1 MSTIETSSTLR
12 HTAFVLRGNPVTAIA
27 AAGALLLAL
36 LAISAPWLT
45 PYDPIA
51 SEVSAALQPPSAA
64 HWFGTDQLG
73 RDIFSRVV
81 VAARLDTFIAV
92 ASVALVF
99 FMGGLAGVAAGFF
112 GGWTDRIVGRIADTI
127 MAFPLFVLAMGIVA
141 ALGNT
146 VQNIII
152 ATAIVN
158 FPLYARVARAEANVR
173 RNAGFVQA
181 ARLSGNSEMRILLGH
196 ILPNIMPIMIVQM
209 SLTMGYAILNAAGLS
224 FIGLGV
230 RPPTAEWGIMVAEGA
245 SFMVSGEWWIA
256 LFPGLALMIAVFCFN
271 LLGDGLRDIADPQRR
286 T

>member
-1 MSTIETSSTLR
+1 
-12 HTAFVLRGNPVTAIA
+12 
-27 AAGALLLAL
+27 
-36 LAISAPWLT
+36 
-45 PYDPIA
+45 
-51 SEVSAALQPPSAA
+51 
-64 HWFGTDQLG
+64 
-73 RDIFSRVV
+73 
-81 VAARLDTFIAV
+81 
-92 ASVALVF
+92 VF
-99 FMGGLAGVAAGFF
+99 LMGGLAGIAAGYF

-181 ARLSGNSEMRILLGH
+181 ARLSGNPEFRILLGH

-271 LLGDGLRDIADPQRR
+271 LLGDGLRDIVDPQRR